1 MFLLYC
7 FRTLRCLVFPMTLVV
22 NMSDPMTEVR
32 ANSQQQ
38 LEQMQQ
44 AAKAQLAMIEEKAA
58 ERQRQMEAE
67 ATAKHQANLA
77 ERQRQMKADAE
88 HRAKL
93 AKQAAMPARRLPP
106 HRPPVAA
113 QAVKAPAVKPKGSV
127 AECPLRRFV
136 DPQPT
141 AVKAKAKAVIPDR
154 KTALANIQA
163 VMPKRYSAASS
174 CPPLKEIKLP
184 IPDEKARAEAAEICS
199 RVFGQKSS
207 AAKLGDEQLQAKAA
221 SAKAFCL

>member
-1 MFLLYC
+1 
-7 FRTLRCLVFPMTLVV
+7 
-22 NMSDPMTEVR
+22 
-32 ANSQQQ
+32 
-38 LEQMQQ
+38 MQQ

-106 HRPPVAA
+106 HKPPVAA
-113 QAVKAPAVKPKGSV
+113 VDAKAPAVKPKGSV

-174 CPPLKEIKLP
+174 CPPLRDIKLP
-184 IPDEKARAEAAEICS
+184 IPDEEARADAAQICS

>member
-77 ERQRQMKADAE
+77 ERQRQMNADAE

-184 IPDEKARAEAAEICS
+184 IPDEKARADAAQICS

>member
-1 MFLLYC
+1 
-7 FRTLRCLVFPMTLVV
+7 MTLVV

-58 ERQRQMEAE
+58 ERQRQM
-67 ATAKHQANLA
+67 N
-77 ERQRQMKADAE
+77 ADAE

-106 HRPPVAA
+106 HKGSVAA
-113 QAVKAPAVKPKGSV
+113 VDAKAPAVKPKGSV

>member
-1 MFLLYC
+1 
-7 FRTLRCLVFPMTLVV
+7 MTLVV

-67 ATAKHQANLA
+67 VTAKHQANLA
-77 ERQRQMKADAE
+77 ERQRRMKADAE

-106 HRPPVAA
+106 HKASVAA
-113 QAVKAPAVKPKGSV
+113 VDAKAPAVKPKGSV

-174 CPPLKEIKLP
+174 CPPLRDIKLP
-184 IPDEKARAEAAEICS
+184 IPDEKARADAAQICS

>member
-1 MFLLYC
+1 
-7 FRTLRCLVFPMTLVV
+7 MTLVV

-67 ATAKHQANLA
+67 ATAKHQAKLA
-77 ERQRQMKADAE
+77 AIAKADAE

-106 HRPPVAA
+106 HKASVAA
-113 QAVKAPAVKPKGSV
+113 VDAKAPAVKPKGSV
-127 AECPLRRFV
+127 AAV
-136 DPQPT
+136 DPQATAVQAKGSSAAVNPQPT

-174 CPPLKEIKLP
+174 CPPLRDIKLP
-184 IPDEKARAEAAEICS
+184 IPDEEARADAAQICS

>member
-58 ERQRQMEAE
+58 ERQRQMEAD
-67 ATAKHQANLA
+67 ATAKHQAKLA
-77 ERQRQMKADAE
+77 AIAKADAE

-106 HRPPVAA
+106 HKASVAA
-113 QAVKAPAVKPKGSV
+113 VDAKAPAVKPKGSV
-127 AECPLRRFV
+127 AAV
-136 DPQPT
+136 DPQAT
-141 AVKAKAKAVIPDR
+141 AVQANHFSLALIWCQTPYCFVPDQ
-154 KTALANIQA
+154 LLSQLFILIN
-163 VMPKRYSAASS
+163 
-174 CPPLKEIKLP
+174 
-184 IPDEKARAEAAEICS
+184 
-199 RVFGQKSS
+199 
-207 AAKLGDEQLQAKAA
+207 GDL
-221 SAKAFCL
+221 

>member
-77 ERQRQMKADAE
+77 ERQRQMNADAE

-174 CPPLKEIKLP
+174 CPPLRDIKLP